1 MGSLIGSYFSAY
13 DWHNGSVISLVL
25 LMIIGIITWLSN
37 QVTRFEPEPEKKTK
51 RIAIEGK

>member
-25 LMIIGIITWLSN
+25 LLIIGLITWLSN

-51 RIAIEGK
+51 RVLQ